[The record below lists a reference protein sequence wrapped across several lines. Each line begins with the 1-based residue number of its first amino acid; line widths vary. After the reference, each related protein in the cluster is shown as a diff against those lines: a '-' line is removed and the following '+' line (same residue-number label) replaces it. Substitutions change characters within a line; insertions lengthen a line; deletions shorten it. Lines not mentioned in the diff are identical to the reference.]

1 MKKTVL
7 TIAII
12 LGLGISSFAQ
22 NGGGMFQRGDR
33 TEKTYFGGN
42 NRSGN
47 PMLPNHDLFVDQDAN
62 APLGSGIALLVGLG
76 AAYALNKRRK
86 QD

>member
-7 TIAII
+7 TIAIV
-12 LGLGISSFAQ
+12 LGMSISSFAEY
-22 NGGGMFQRGDR
+22 GGGLFYRGEVSEGIYQKKER
-33 TEKTYFGGN
+33 N
-42 NRSGN
+42 VN
-47 PMLPNHDLFVDQDAN
+47 PLLPFHNWNVDQDAN

>member
-22 NGGGMFQRGDR
+22 KGGGMFQRGDL
-33 TEKTYFGGN
+33 TENCYFKRDN
-42 NRSGN
+42 SN

-62 APLGSGIALLVGLG
+62 GPLGSGIALLVGLG